1 MRLQSDETFLGC
13 FLAVCCLALSVE
25 DAILLGLLQVAAYS
39 LRRTSIGS
47 TSEAR
52 YAGRQAAMTA
62 RTPKRTRTNP

>member
-1 MRLQSDETFLGC
+1 MEIARAYAATGLQMTSCSGC

-52 YAGRQAAMTA
+52 
-62 RTPKRTRTNP
+62 